1 MFVRASSGRRRF
13 VPVHVGIDSESIT
26 RRPLTLRDV
35 CTPRA
40 VALPKDNLA
49 RRRGRGVFFS
59 LVSLPR
65 YDANARGHLKIYIY
79 IYVLFDDVVCNEFE
93 NICHRYRR
101 LRQTVRVLSISDS
114 LSGPGP
120 FREHRSKTKL
130 SWTKVDITVKSRKS
144 FSVLNN

>member
-1 MFVRASSGRRRF
+1 MILYTYINDNMFVRASSGRRRF

-65 YDANARGHLKIYIY
+65 YDANARYYLTTSSVTNSKISATVIVVSVRLYEFFRFPILSP
-79 IYVLFDDVVCNEFE
+79 VLVRSGNTV
-93 NICHRYRR
+93 RR
-101 LRQTVRVLSISDS
+101 LNYR
-114 LSGPGP
+114 GPKWILP
-120 FREHRSKTKL
+120 
-130 SWTKVDITVKSRKS
+130 
-144 FSVLNN
+144 